1 MLRKDTENMT
11 LKELS
16 KQYYDD
22 VEMLTGLIE
31 KQRELT
37 KNYTG
42 AKLHTAN
49 RYLCCL
55 YEMRR
60 EARITAQTLEH
71 YYDEVSSGRIYHPRP
86 KEV

>member
-1 MLRKDTENMT
+1 MT

-22 VEMLTGLIE
+22 AEKLTEQIDTLR
-31 KQRELT
+31 KQT
-37 KNYTG
+37 KSLKG

-49 RYLCCL
+49 RHLCCL

-60 EARITAQTLEH
+60 DAKMTAEILEH
-71 YYDEVSSGRIYHPRP
+71 YYDETPKARLYHRHPG
-86 KEV
+86 EI

>member
-1 MLRKDTENMT
+1 MT

-22 VEMLTGLIE
+22 VEMLTEQINRL
-31 KQRELT
+31 REEAKYLH
-37 KNYTG
+37 G

-49 RYLCCL
+49 RRLLCL

-60 EARITAQTLEH
+60 DAKMTAETLYH
-71 YYDEVSSGRIYHPRP
+71 YYDETPPRKIYHSRPR
-86 KEV
+86 EV

>member
-1 MLRKDTENMT
+1 MT

-22 VEMLTGLIE
+22 VENLTEQINRLNE
-31 KQRELT
+31 AAKYLS
-37 KNYTG
+37 G

-49 RYLCCL
+49 RHLVCL
-55 YEMRR
+55 REMRR
-60 EARITAQTLEH
+60 DARLTAETLEH
-71 YYDEVSSGRIYHPRP
+71 YYDRSAVQKYYHRRP

>member
-1 MLRKDTENMT
+1 MT

-22 VEMLTGLIE
+22 IEMLTEQIDRL
-31 KQRELT
+31 REET
-37 KNYTG
+37 KRLRG
-42 AKLHTAN
+42 AQLHTAN
-49 RYLCCL
+49 RRLVCL

-60 EARITAQTLEH
+60 DAKITADTLYH
-71 YYDEVSSGRIYHPRP
+71 YYDEKPSGKIYHPRP

>member
-1 MLRKDTENMT
+1 MT

-16 KQYYDD
+16 KQYYND
-22 VEMLTGLIE
+22 VEMLTEQIDRL
-31 KQRELT
+31 REEA
-37 KNYTG
+37 KHYSG

-49 RYLCCL
+49 RHLVCL

-60 EARITAQTLEH
+60 DARMTAETLEH
-71 YYDEVSSGRIYHPRP
+71 YYDEVPSGRIYHPRP